1 MTISDAFDKYI
12 NDSTLLIV
20 AGNPTE
26 SATCTKIKARPLSVK
41 GQRMLQVTRTVGQK
55 ELHENMDY
63 LQVRQLLMSVTG
75 TEFKQVEIKTDST
88 TVVIMVSKKGT
99 TTVKTHPVKNTVSS
113 GNDCDSISP
122 VQATVA
128 HNRKKN
134 YLLEEGIPVPF
145 LVELGVQTK
154 SGKII
159 NQKYDKFRQINRYLE
174 FVDDI
179 VDKLPSGREISII
192 DFGCGKS
199 YLTFALY
206 HYLHELKGLDVRIT
220 GLDLKEDVI
229 EHCNKLARQFGYEKL
244 SFLHGDIAD
253 YTGTDSVDMVVTLHA
268 CDTATDYALYKA
280 ISWGARVIFC
290 VPCCQHEVN
299 RQIKCDEL
307 SELLRY
313 GLIKERMSAL
323 ITDTL
328 RASMLEEQGY
338 RTQILEFID
347 MEHTPKNI
355 LIRAVRQPIK
365 VKSSDRCSEIMKK
378 LGIEPTLHKLLSQ
391 KS

>member
-122 VQATVA
+122 VQATTS

-280 ISWGARVIFC
+280 IAWGARVIFC

-299 RQIKCDEL
+299 KQIRCDEL

-378 LGIEPTLHKLLSQ
+378 LGIEPTLYKLLSQ